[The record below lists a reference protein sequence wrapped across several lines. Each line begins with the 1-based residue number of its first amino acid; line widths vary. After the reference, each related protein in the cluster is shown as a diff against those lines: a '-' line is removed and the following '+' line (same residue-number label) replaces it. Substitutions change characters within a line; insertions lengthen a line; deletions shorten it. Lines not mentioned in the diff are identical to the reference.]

1 MLKTILFKNWKQSKN
16 RLRHQIKTPTKVSFL
31 IHSPL
36 PSIHTIE
43 RMKNMNDY
51 NVNNLLQTLTKPEIQ
66 QFLAEYFEESF
77 HMFFSD
83 YLGKFESSS
92 DNN

>member
-1 MLKTILFKNWKQSKN
+1 
-16 RLRHQIKTPTKVSFL
+16 
-31 IHSPL
+31 
-36 PSIHTIE
+36 
-43 RMKNMNDY
+43 MKNMNDY

>member
-1 MLKTILFKNWKQSKN
+1 M
-16 RLRHQIKTPTKVSFL
+16 SFL

-43 RMKNMNDY
+43 RMKNMNNY
-51 NVNNLLQTLTKPEIQ
+51 NVNNLLHTLNKPEIQ

-83 YLGKFESSS
+83 YLGKSESSS
-92 DNN
+92 NNS

>member
-1 MLKTILFKNWKQSKN
+1 
-16 RLRHQIKTPTKVSFL
+16 
-31 IHSPL
+31 
-36 PSIHTIE
+36 
-43 RMKNMNDY
+43 MNDY
-51 NVNNLLQTLTKPEIQ
+51 SVNNLLQTLTKPEIQ